1 MSVDTTSADI
11 DLVTSA
17 RRGNTAAYG
26 ELVRR
31 HRSALYANCVGLL
44 RDAALA
50 EDAAQEAILRAMLGV
65 GRLRDP
71 ERFSAWLTGI
81 GLNVCRGMMRTRS
94 RGDWSWQAI
103 QGGHQD
109 GFEQD
114 AADDPQLAAEASDTA
129 LGVRAAVAALPS
141 GQCEAVVRFYLQG
154 LTIAETAQKLGI
166 GTGAIKTRL
175 YKARATLRRRLAGL
189 WKEAVMPATRDQD
202 AVEVRVADV
211 RRALPEQGVP
221 PYHMVVLE
229 EVAAKRRL
237 PIWIGEYEGT
247 AIALQMEGVRAPRP
261 LTFGFM
267 ADILQAAGAHLR
279 EVRISK
285 LVDGTFYAVADVE
298 GRDGRLEV
306 DCRPSDAISL
316 ALSMGAPMRVVEGV
330 FAASDEH
337 LASHSHEPLP
347 QDKYYSEGTAGAA
360 EIVAEVVSRWRV
372 SSS

>member
-17 RRGNTAAYG
+17 RRGDTAAYG

-114 AADDPQLAAEASDTA
+114 AADDPQLAAEVSDTA
-129 LGVRAAVAALPS
+129 LGVGAAVAALPS
-141 GQCEAVVRFYLQG
+141 GQREAVVRFYLQG

-166 GTGAIKTRL
+166 GTGAVKTRL

-189 WKEAVMPATRDQD
+189 WKEAVMPATTDQD

-211 RRALPEQGVP
+211 RRALPEQDVP

-372 SSS
+372 SAS

>member
-17 RRGNTAAYG
+17 RRGDTAAYG

-114 AADDPQLAAEASDTA
+114 AADDPQLAAEVSDTA
-129 LGVRAAVAALPS
+129 LGVGAAVAALPS
-141 GQCEAVVRFYLQG
+141 GQREAVVRFYLQG

-166 GTGAIKTRL
+166 GTGAVKTRL

-211 RRALPEQGVP
+211 RRALPEQDVP

-372 SSS
+372 SAS

>member
-11 DLVTSA
+11 DLVTRA
-17 RRGNTAAYG
+17 RRGDTAAYG

-44 RDAALA
+44 KDAALA

-103 QGGHQD
+103 QGGHLD

-114 AADDPQLAAEASDTA
+114 AADPQVAAEASDTA
-129 LGVRAAVAALPS
+129 LGVRVAVAALPS
-141 GQCEAVVRFYLQG
+141 GQRQAVVRFYLEG

-166 GTGAIKTRL
+166 GAGAVKTRL
-175 YKARATLRRRLAGL
+175 HKARVTLRRRLADL

-211 RRALPEQGVP
+211 RRAVPEQDVP
-221 PYHMVVLE
+221 TYHMVVLE
-229 EVAAKRRL
+229 EVAARRRL

-267 ADILQAAGAHLR
+267 ADILQAAGARLR

-298 GRDGRLEV
+298 GRDGRREV

-316 ALSMGAPMRVVEGV
+316 SLSTGAPMRVVEGV

-347 QDKYYSEGTAGAA
+347 EDKYYSEGTAGAA
-360 EIVAEVVSRWRV
+360 EIAAEVVSRWRV
-372 SSS
+372 SAS

>member
-11 DLVTSA
+11 DLVTRA
-17 RRGNTAAYG
+17 RRGDTAAYG

-44 RDAALA
+44 GDAALA

-65 GRLRDP
+65 GRLRNP

-109 GFEQD
+109 GIEQH
-114 AADDPQLAAEASDTA
+114 AADPQLAAEASDTA

-141 GQCEAVVRFYLQG
+141 GQREAVVRFYLQG

-166 GTGAIKTRL
+166 GTGAVKTRL
-175 YKARATLRRRLAGL
+175 HKARATLRPRLAGL

-211 RRALPEQGVP
+211 RRALPEQDVP

-372 SSS
+372 SAS

>member
-11 DLVTSA
+11 DLVARA
-17 RRGNTAAYG
+17 RRGDTAAYG
-26 ELVRR
+26 ELVGR

-50 EDAAQEAILRAMLGV
+50 EDAVQEAILRAMLGV
-65 GRLRDP
+65 DHLRDP
-71 ERFSAWLTGI
+71 DRFSAWLTGI

-94 RGDWSWQAI
+94 RGDWSWRAI
-103 QGGHQD
+103 QGGHLD
-109 GFEQD
+109 GLEQD
-114 AADDPQLAAEASDTA
+114 AADPQIAAEASDTA

-141 GQCEAVVRFYLQG
+141 GQREAVVRFYLEG

-166 GTGAIKTRL
+166 GTGAVKTRL
-175 YKARATLRRRLAGL
+175 HKARVTLRRRLADL

-211 RRALPEQGVP
+211 RRAVPEQDAP
-221 PYHMVVLE
+221 TYHMVVLE
-229 EVAAKRRL
+229 EVAARRRL

-267 ADILQAAGAHLR
+267 ADILQAAGARLR

-298 GRDGRLEV
+298 GRDGRRDV

-330 FAASDEH
+330 CAASDEH
-337 LASHSHEPLP
+337 LASPSHEPLP
-347 QDKYYSEGTAGAA
+347 QDKYYSEGAAGAA

-372 SSS
+372 SAS